1 MSIPNSIEKSAQIS
15 TFSLRTSTPQRG
27 SDGEAEIMFAKL
39 KSLAEKGGTS
49 SSPGNDG
56 REESL
61 TTVLPTREDR
71 AELLLLIAGLM
82 EEMRT
87 QILDAFDPTK
97 TAVKD
102 PLVMGPLPGQER
114 KTNEEDKLAGSVPD
128 LPERADERTESTD
141 ESAVALK
148 SPEHAAA
155 SLPQANAPVASD
167 VADSNEEQNGAVDG
181 APSNPS
187 EASKKNA
194 EAEQKRQ
201 EKERKAL
208 ESRTKD
214 LAKPENVELKEASLK
229 YFDDWRDKVLQRIG
243 EAVNQ
248 REDDESTTQYK
259 QTTSRPSSREQP
271 PADADG
277 QEHLQHIF
285 PPLET
290 PLRGLSDARR
300 ILIMHSIL
308 LLLLGLQS
316 YPAESRVLMLRVA
329 SSLDLSMDLLAQDE
343 MSTAKGLLEV
353 ASAQMNADEE
363 TKKKVAENSTARKW
377 KVGLG
382 AVAGAVL
389 IGVTGGLAAPLL
401 AAGVGSVM
409 GGLGLG
415 ATATAGYLGALA
427 GSAPLVG
434 VLFGAYG
441 GRMTGKMI
449 DEYAKEVEDF
459 AFIPIHKR
467 SLFHRLGNHDDK
479 TSKKDK
485 KAQHLRVAVGISGW
499 LGQEEEVVL
508 PWQALSG
515 QSTEAFALR
524 WELKALLRLGHA
536 LNIYI
541 KSYAWGFAKKEILS
555 RTIFAS
561 LASALILP
569 YGLAKAARLIDN
581 PFSVAMSRS
590 DKAGAVLADALINKV
605 QGERPVTLLGYSLGA
620 RVIYACLNEL
630 ARRKAF
636 GLVESVCLIGAPV
649 PSDPIVWR
657 RIRAVVAGR
666 VVNVYSAKDYLL
678 ALLYRA
684 NNLQY
689 GIAGIQ
695 AICEVSGVEN
705 VDVSR
710 FVVGHTQYRFLVGPI
725 LEKVGLE
732 DIDGDV
738 VERQLLKLK
747 RQEKEDE
754 EARERSEAEAK
765 EKDLSVDAEADEMEK
780 ELKRGEENLR
790 EDNALETRKG
800 REEAEEEEEVERS
813 VGKMSLAD
821 KNKYTSI

>member
-1 MSIPNSIEKSAQIS
+1 M
-15 TFSLRTSTPQRG
+15 FS
-27 SDGEAEIMFAKL
+27 KL
-39 KSLAEKGGTS
+39 KSLADRGDASTPSGDNSNGK
-49 SSPGNDG
+49 DG
-56 REESL
+56 QEESL

-71 AELLLLIAGLM
+71 AELLLLIAGVM
-82 EEMRT
+82 QEMRT
-87 QILDAFDPTK
+87 QISDAFDPTK
-97 TAVKD
+97 TAVRE
-102 PLVMGPLPGQER
+102 PLVIGPLPGQEN
-114 KTNEEDKLAGSVPD
+114 KASDEEDVAGSVE
-128 LPERADERTESTD
+128 ERSRDEKVIGSNEG
-141 ESAVALK
+141 ALN
-148 SPEHAAA
+148 SPENTAEPLIQLEDSIAPDAAE
-155 SLPQANAPVASD
+155 SKQ
-167 VADSNEEQNGAVDG
+167 EQTGTVDG
-181 APSNPS
+181 TSPKLD
-187 EASKKNA
+187 EASKAKA

-208 ESRTKD
+208 ESRKKD
-214 LAKPENVELKEASLK
+214 LARPENVELKQASLK

-243 EAVNQ
+243 EAINQ
-248 REDDESTTQYK
+248 REEAEETAQYK

-277 QEHLQHIF
+277 REHLQHVF

-316 YPAESRVLMLRVA
+316 YPAESRVLMLRLT
-329 SSLDLSMDLLAQDE
+329 SSLNLSMDILAQDE

-353 ASAQMNADEE
+353 AKAQMNADEE
-363 TKKKVAENSTARKW
+363 TKKKADENSTARKW

-459 AFIPIHKR
+459 AFIPVHKR
-467 SLFHRLGNHDDK
+467 SLFHRGGNHDDK
-479 TSKKDK
+479 TSNNK
-485 KAQHLRVAVGISGW
+485 KAQHLRVAIGISGW
-499 LGQEEEVVL
+499 LGQEEEIVL
-508 PWQALSG
+508 PWQAVSG
-515 QSTEAFALR
+515 RSTEAFALR

-561 LASALILP
+561 IASALVLP

-605 QGERPVTLLGYSLGA
+605 QGERPVTLMGYSLGA

-630 ARRKAF
+630 AQRKAL

-649 PSDPIVWR
+649 PSDPVIWR

-666 VVNVYSAKDYLL
+666 VVNVYSTKDYLL

-689 GIAGIQ
+689 GIAGLQ
-695 AICEVSGVEN
+695 AICEVGGVEN
-705 VDVSR
+705 VDVSQ
-710 FVVGHTQYRFLVGPI
+710 FVSGHTQYRFLVGPI

-732 DIDGDV
+732 DIDGAV

-747 RQEKEDE
+747 KQEKEDE
-754 EARERSEAEAK
+754 EARERSEADAK
-765 EKDLSVDAEADEMEK
+765 EKGKAAVDEAEEMER
-780 ELKRGEENLR
+780 EMKR
-790 EDNALETRKG
+790 
-800 REEAEEEEEVERS
+800 AEEEEDALEKRRQVEKS
-813 VGKMSLAD
+813 MGQMSLAD
-821 KNKYTSI
+821 GDIKSR